1 MVEVM
6 IIRPEKEIGMGCCG
20 GVCSDKDG
28 LVHMEDEFKH
38 HDQDRERLGQLYQKT
53 MNEYGDRVNV
63 TFIDPRN
70 VLAIGIYFMKQVKEK
85 NITFFKAFRHLL
97 FHMKYNAVF
106 INGKLTENLNDY
118 DTQLRKMLH
127 A

>member
-106 INGKLTENLNDY
+106 INGELTENLNDY